1 MKLAKAAVLDFI
13 DAAIEKLRA
22 SHVKQQQEAVAQYD
36 KRELELNTKWDRFL
50 AVATAARK
58 KGSPITNTM
67 IKMLGTG
74 DYFYL
79 SSLASEKP
87 SSDPFKVPDDLAGMK
102 ALVSVVIEDQVDIKT
117 LSSADLRDIFKKYSR

>member
-13 DAAIEKLRA
+13 DAAIEKLQKTHA
-22 SHVKQQQEAVAQYD
+22 KQQQEALTRHD
-36 KRELELNTKWDRFL
+36 KLELELNAKWDRFL
-50 AVATAARK
+50 TVATAARK
-58 KGSPITNTM
+58 KGSPITKTM

-79 SSLASEKP
+79 SSLAIEKP
-87 SSDPFKVPDDLAGMK
+87 SADPFKVPDDLAGMK
-102 ALVSVVIEDQVDIKT
+102 ALVSVIIDDQVDIKT

>member
-87 SSDPFKVPDDLAGMK
+87 SSDPFKVPDDL
-102 ALVSVVIEDQVDIKT
+102 
-117 LSSADLRDIFKKYSR
+117 